1 MWIQNIHIAL
11 CAIQSVMKSTTT
23 KTVKLL
29 DATNVYLQKAH
40 GSLMNVFKEESQTMK
55 KSELYHLA
63 QIAVVASPGISPE
76 HKIKII
82 HILAADEALAQYTEE
97 REAKKVA
104 EEE

>member
-1 MWIQNIHIAL
+1 
-11 CAIQSVMKSTTT
+11 
-23 KTVKLL
+23 
-29 DATNVYLQKAH
+29 
-40 GSLMNVFKEESQTMK
+40 MK